1 MHVISRVSVEGFW
14 DTYSFDF
21 RMNKDATF
29 FIGQNGTGKTTLINL
44 IAAAL
49 EADLR
54 TLVKIPFKRITI
66 SFDRTSSGRQPY
78 ISVSKKEKKER
89 PFEQVEYIML
99 NPTISQKEVKLTLG
113 DEPDWVHFEM
123 RWLTENTRA
132 NDLANRGRH
141 RIASF
146 IERMVNVN
154 WLSVNRISLT
164 AASRDDK
171 TYELLLD
178 KKLEGLS
185 NDLIRYF
192 ASLSRRKD
200 DEVRRFQESL
210 FMTLLEQHEDFNPFE
225 FRHVYRTDLEQYGE
239 VLKNIFAELHVE
251 NERVQSVIGAFIDRA
266 KSIIRRLAARHEDDQ
281 GILLNEAIF
290 VSEFRKI
297 ENIVD
302 RWNSIQDKL
311 NEIFSPRD
319 RFLSICN
326 TLFQRKS
333 MTLDAENQFQFTS
346 RSGKPLTTG
355 MLSSGEKQLLILLS
369 EALLQREQPF
379 VFIADEP
386 ELSLHV
392 LWQEKLIGSL
402 RQLNPNAQIIVATHS
417 PDIVGA
423 LADCAI
429 DMESLIK

>member
-1 MHVISRVSVEGFW
+1 MHVISKVSVEGFW
-14 DTYSFDF
+14 ETYNFDF
-21 RMNKDATF
+21 AMNNDVTF

-49 EADLR
+49 EVDLR
-54 TLVKIPFKRITI
+54 TLVKIPFKKITI
-66 SFDRTSSGRQPY
+66 SFDRADKNKQAF
-78 ISVSKKEKKER
+78 ISVTKKEKKER
-89 PFEQVEYIML
+89 PFEQFEYVML
-99 NPTISQKEVKLTLG
+99 NPAVASKEVKLTLG
-113 DEPDWVHFEM
+113 DEPDWVHYEP
-123 RWLTENTRA
+123 RWLNEHARF
-132 NDLANRGRH
+132 NDFSNRGRQ
-141 RIASF
+141 RIARF

-171 TYELLLD
+171 TYELLVD

-185 NDLIRYF
+185 NDLVRYF
-192 ASLSRRKD
+192 ASLSKRKD
-200 DEVRRFQESL
+200 EEVRLFQESL

-251 NERVQSVIGAFIDRA
+251 NERVQPVIGAFINRA
-266 KSIIRRLAARHEDDQ
+266 KSIIQRLAERDRDDK

-302 RWNSIQDKL
+302 RWNNIQDKL
-311 NEIFSPRD
+311 NEIFSPKD

-326 TLFQRKS
+326 ALFQRKS
-333 MTLDAENQFQFTS
+333 MTLDAENEFQFTS
-346 RSGKPLTTG
+346 RSGKPLTTA

-369 EALLQREQPF
+369 EVLLQREQPF

-402 RQLNPNAQIIVATHS
+402 RHLNPNAQIIVATHS

-423 LADCAI
+423 LADNAI
-429 DMESLIK
+429 DMESLIR